1 MEIKK
6 PLSRKESIQ
15 KYEKEIFE
23 CLTDPVFLS
32 LNYKILVTKIIK
44 YASKL
49 LDTDFLDKRFEKL
62 PEGIEATYMPFD
74 NVVKFSKSCL
84 DNPGGL
90 EEPLQKLLNLF
101 VSATHEFTHAFDYT
115 DNNFSGKNRD
125 FLFGAEALIHF
136 ANLFEGQTKKDLSD
150 FADAVYWLSRSEKV
164 ARQGAFTLLERF
176 IKKYEIYAEENVP
189 HLANAKK
196 QAEKH
201 YNFFSQKQYLN
212 GKALPKISPSNREY
226 YQSYAVLRQ
235 MQTFLEELKLDECQK
250 TSYAYASLHKHKKS
264 YNQAL
269 LDFSEKLLKED
280 SFGFKTEE
288 EFYRIVWTQMVPETY
303 NPKVLA
309 NFASYAEKFNLEN
322 AQKCCLHLEDLAHQ
336 RQQEKQ
342 KRKIIEKQK

>member
-6 PLSRKESIQ
+6 PLSRKESIK
-15 KYEKEIFE
+15 KYEQEIFE

-49 LDTDFLDKRFEKL
+49 LDTDFLDKRFEQL
-62 PEGIEATYMPFD
+62 PEGIDASYMPFD

-90 EEPLQKLLNLF
+90 EEPLRKLLNLF

-125 FLFGAEALIHF
+125 FLFGAEGLTNF
-136 ANLFEGQTKKDLSD
+136 ANLFEGQTKKEFCD

-164 ARQGAFTLLERF
+164 ARQGSHTLLERF
-176 IKKYEIYAEENVP
+176 IKKFWCFVEENVSHTP
-189 HLANAKK
+189 SAEK

-201 YNFFSQKQYLN
+201 YNFFSQKQYLE
-212 GKALPKISPSNREY
+212 GKSLPKISPANREY
-226 YQSYAVLRQ
+226 YQCYAIFRQ
-235 MQTFLEELKLDECQK
+235 MQTFLEELKLDECKK
-250 TSYAYASLHKHKKS
+250 TVYAYTAILKHEKS
-264 YNQAL
+264 YNLAL
-269 LDFSEKLLKED
+269 LDFSEKLLKEE
-280 SFGFKTEE
+280 SFGFKAEE

-322 AQKCCLHLEDLAHQ
+322 SKKCCLHLEDLAHQ

-342 KRKIIEKQK
+342 KRKIKEKQK